1 MSTIITVTTTADSGA
16 GSLRAAIA
24 QATNGATIRFAASL
38 QGKTISLTSGQL
50 TLNRSITI
58 DGSTAPGITLSG
70 NRSSRILQVGDNAKV
85 TLRELTLR
93 HGRVTGNTEQS
104 GGGGAILTGNSSELT
119 VIRCRFQENAAGF
132 GGAIYTGF
140 RGRTLVQGSTFIAND
155 GTLAQNERGGGA
167 IGTKSGGV
175 LTVRNSR
182 FLRNRG
188 INGGAIN
195 SLLGELTVENS
206 IFRGNDS
213 TPGASQRGV
222 SGYGGAIYTDGA
234 NASGPNSSYGPIGGQ
249 ITLRNSRFENNRG
262 AAQGGGLFLFAYPP
276 DKVLIENCAIVG
288 NTVIRGADGEALG
301 GGLRH
306 GNAELTLRNSTLANN
321 TAQGQG
327 GGLWI
332 GESSPT
338 TIVNTTFSGNR
349 ADDGNGGGLGGAITF
364 GNRTTSAATLTNVTV
379 AYNHAGFQ
387 GGAFWMGDQSITLKN
402 SIVAFNTASN
412 PWKTRVQTRRPLID
426 GGGNIEFP
434 GLQSK
439 DDPRVVANS
448 RIIDPKLDPLQANG
462 GLGQTH
468 ALLAGSPAINTGT
481 GAGAPPIDQ
490 RGLSRDA
497 QPDVGAVEFGR
508 GLRWEGSAGDDWL
521 VGSTGGDTLLG
532 SGGNDLL
539 WGGAGS
545 DTLTGGAGADTFVYV
560 GATLKSALAH
570 SRLSSL
576 DRITDFNP
584 AQGDR
589 LLIEVN
595 GESVLPKK
603 LFHAGTVQG
612 STLRGAIAAAYA
624 DKNQQQ
630 AGKQVLAIG
639 EAVLFSWGS
648 RTLLSINAE
657 GAGFSAAQDGV
668 IDVTGIA
675 LSPRQQR
682 AGVLPVQTV
691 FT

>member
-24 QATNGATIRFAASL
+24 QSANGATIRFANSL
-38 QGKTISLTSGQL
+38 QGKTITLTSGQI
-50 TLNRSITI
+50 TINRSITI
-58 DGSTAPGITLSG
+58 DGTAAPGLTLSG
-70 NRSSRILQVGDNAKV
+70 NRTSRILKIADRANV
-85 TLRELTLR
+85 TLRELTFK
-93 HGRVTGNTEQS
+93 HGRAAGNTEES
-104 GGGGAILTGNSSELT
+104 GGGGAILTSNSSELT

-140 RGRTLVQGSTFIAND
+140 RGRTVVQGSTFIAND
-155 GTLAQNERGGGA
+155 GTLARQERGGGA

-175 LTVRNSR
+175 LTIRNSR

-206 IFRGNDS
+206 VFRGNDS
-213 TPGASQRGV
+213 TPGASERGV

-234 NASGPNSSYGPIGGQ
+234 NASGPNGSYGPIGGQ

-262 AAQGGGLFLFAYPP
+262 AAQGGGLFLYAYPP

-288 NTVIRGADGEALG
+288 NTVIRGAEGEALG
-301 GGLRH
+301 GGLRV
-306 GNAELTLRNSTLANN
+306 GNAEFTLRNSTLANN
-321 TAQGQG
+321 TAAQG
-327 GGLWI
+327 GGLWV
-332 GESSPT
+332 GEWSPT

-349 ADDGNGGGLGGAITF
+349 ADDGQGGGLGGAITF
-364 GNRTTSAATLTNVTV
+364 GSRPTSPATLTHVTI
-379 AYNHAGFQ
+379 AYNHASFQ
-387 GGAFWMGDQSITLKN
+387 GGAFWMGDQPITLKN

-412 PWKTRVQTRRPLID
+412 PWKTRVQTRRALID

-434 GLQSK
+434 GTQSK

-448 RIIDPKLDPLQANG
+448 RIIDPKLGTLQANG

-468 ALLAGSPAINTGT
+468 ALLVGSPAIDTGL
-481 GAGAPPIDQ
+481 GAGAPPLDQ

-521 VGSTGGDTLLG
+521 VGGVGRDTLLG
-532 SGGNDLL
+532 NGGHDLL

-560 GATLKSALAH
+560 GTTLASALAH
-570 SRLSSL
+570 SRLASL

-595 GESVLPKK
+595 GESVLPKH
-603 LFHAGTVQG
+603 LFHAGTVQSG
-612 STLRGAIAAAYA
+612 TLKGAIAAAYA

-630 AGKQVLAIG
+630 AGKQALAIG

-648 RTLLSINAE
+648 RTLLSINAA
-657 GAGFSAAQDGV
+657 GAGFGADQDGV
-668 IDVTGIA
+668 IDLTGIS

>member
-38 QGKTISLTSGQL
+38 QGKTITLTSGQL
-50 TLNRSITI
+50 TINRSITI
-58 DGSTAPGITLSG
+58 DGSAAPGITLSG
-70 NRSSRILQVGDNAKV
+70 NRTSRILQVGDNAKV
-85 TLRELTLR
+85 TVRDLAFK
-93 HGRVTGNTEQS
+93 HGRATGNTEQS
-104 GGGGAILTGNSSELT
+104 GGGGAILTSNSSELT

-155 GTLAQNERGGGA
+155 GTLARNERGGGA

-175 LTVRNSR
+175 LTVRHSR

-234 NASGPNSSYGPIGGQ
+234 NASGPNGSYGPIGGQ

-288 NTVIRGADGEALG
+288 KYCDSWVLMARRWAAAGCATATPS
-301 GGLRH
+301 
-306 GNAELTLRNSTLANN
+306 LTLRNSTLANN

-327 GGLWI
+327 GGLWV

-349 ADDGNGGGLGGAITF
+349 ADDGNGGGLGGAIMF
-364 GNRTTSAATLTNVTV
+364 GNRTTSATTLTHVTV

-439 DDPRVVANS
+439 DDPRVVGNS
-448 RIIDPKLDPLQANG
+448 RIIDPKLGSLQANG

-481 GAGAPPIDQ
+481 GAGAPRTDQ

-521 VGSTGGDTLLG
+521 VGSTGSDTLLG
-532 SGGNDLL
+532 NDGNDLL
-539 WGGAGS
+539 WGGAGK
-545 DTLTGGAGADTFVYV
+545 DVLTGGAGADTFVYV
-560 GATLKSALAH
+560 GATLKSALAGT
-570 SRLSSL
+570 RLARP
-576 DRITDFNP
+576 DRITDFSP
-584 AQGDR
+584 AEGDR

-595 GESVLPKK
+595 GESVLPKN
-603 LFHAGTVQG
+603 LFHAG
-612 STLRGAIAAAYA
+612 
-624 DKNQQQ
+624 N
-630 AGKQVLAIG
+630 
-639 EAVLFSWGS
+639 
-648 RTLLSINAE
+648 
-657 GAGFSAAQDGV
+657 
-668 IDVTGIA
+668 
-675 LSPRQQR
+675 R
-682 AGVLPVQTV
+682 AGAAR
-691 FT
+691 